1 VARETPTR
9 AAVFSADSPAET
21 PSGEGV
27 FDGRPT
33 GFLAYPGPRDPSV
46 RWVLAR
52 LYLGAEAVA
61 LEALPVA
68 RFAMR
73 YAPAGEAADP
83 VN

>member
-1 VARETPTR
+1 MKALPRPGDLWASGRLR
-9 AAVFSADSPAET
+9 AVVLSLH
-21 PSGEGV
+21 
-27 FDGRPT
+27 DGPPP